1 MRTRGMQWAVVLL
14 IVIVGAAWGLGWLAP
29 VKDILRA
36 LAAQPDTHDAF
47 RDPHT
52 GRTDALIMLVS
63 FFLLTPFAVFV
74 ALLALTFVI
83 IAALLITEPF
93 FRAVHLPTWLC
104 VPLVLAGVAWAAY
117 GVRETW
123 LPPLLYVL
131 GLAARAGLV
140 YFAGTAGMAR

>member
-1 MRTRGMQWAVVLL
+1 MRTRGMQWVVVLL
-14 IVIVGAAWGLGWLAP
+14 VVLVGAAWGLGWLAP
-29 VKDILRA
+29 IKGTLTT
-36 LAAQPDTHDAF
+36 LAAQPDTQDAF

-63 FFLLTPFAVFV
+63 FFLLTPFAMFV
-74 ALLALTFVI
+74 GLLALTFVI

-93 FRAVHLPTWLC
+93 FRAVRLPTWLC
-104 VPLVLAGVAWAAY
+104 VPLVLGGVAWAAY

-123 LPPLLYVL
+123 MPPLLYVL

-140 YFAGTAGMAR
+140 YFAGTTAITR